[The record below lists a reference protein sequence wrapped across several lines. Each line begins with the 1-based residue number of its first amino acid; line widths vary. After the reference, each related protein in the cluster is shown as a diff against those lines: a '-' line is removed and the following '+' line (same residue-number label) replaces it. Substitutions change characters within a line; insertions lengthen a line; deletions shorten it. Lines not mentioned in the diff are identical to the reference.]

1 MVSQQGRSW
10 AGVAL
15 SERQRIRR
23 SDLLRAGIELLGAQD
38 GSAVNV
44 RAVCRASGLTERY
57 FYESF
62 TDREQFV
69 AEVYAAVAE
78 QARDALIGAVASADS
93 PLARAQAAVEAF
105 VQLII
110 DRPAMGRVLLIAPM
124 TEPGLGNRGMAFAP
138 EFALLIEEQLG
149 SVEDPQERQLLSV
162 GLVGAL
168 ASLFI
173 GYLDGTITVER
184 GRFIAHCVELL
195 SNAYTWHRGQK

>member
-1 MVSQQGRSW
+1 MVSQARSW
-10 AGVAL
+10 AGVEL

-23 SDLLRAGIELLGAQD
+23 SDLLRAGIELLGAPD
-38 GSAVNV
+38 GPAVNV

-62 TDREQFV
+62 TDRDQFV
-69 AEVYAAVAE
+69 AEVYADVAE
-78 QARDALIGAVASADS
+78 QARNTLIGAVAAADS
-93 PLARAQAAVEAF
+93 PLARARAAVEAF

-124 TEPGLGNRGMAFAP
+124 TEPGLGGRGMASAP
-138 EFALLIEEQLG
+138 GFALLIEEQLG
-149 SVEDPQERQLLSV
+149 MIEDPQERQLLSV

-184 GRFIAHCVELL
+184 ERFIAHCVDLL
-195 SNAYTWHRGQK
+195 SRAYSWHRGQK